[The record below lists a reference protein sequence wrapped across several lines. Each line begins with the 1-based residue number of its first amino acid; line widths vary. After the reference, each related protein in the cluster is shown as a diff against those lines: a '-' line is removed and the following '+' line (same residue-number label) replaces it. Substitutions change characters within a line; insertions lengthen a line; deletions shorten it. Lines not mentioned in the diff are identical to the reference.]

1 VGAFDL
7 ACDVT
12 CDLALA
18 LAFVAAGSG
27 SSNRAAVAVAFQ
39 LFSWQPALV
48 RHRLNAAVLLKG
60 LTMPKRCLCYAA
72 AVLLVLMISQPMN
85 SQQHSQ
91 PSDAS
96 HAAAA
101 QKFAALSD
109 QFMKDSLAWSPVSAS
124 AAGYHSHMD
133 PRSGRPIAL
142 DALLDDFSPES
153 FATQRDFYTNWR
165 ERFHKETP
173 PSSLDPEDAADW
185 QLIDDQIGLNLL
197 EFDHIQSYKHNP
209 TVVVELIGNALF
221 LPLTQNYASRDVR
234 VGHVLSRV
242 KQIPRLLAQVQ
253 PYLSDSD
260 SVWISTA
267 VDENAGNI
275 DLMEHTLA
283 AEIPSGSPQKAEYDA
298 VAPPAVK
305 SLRDFSTWL
314 QNSLAKQPS
323 NFTWRLGKDF
333 YDRKF
338 ALVMETSVTPEEVLA
353 NAEQDMKSVRAEM
366 LQIAIPLH
374 AQMYPDHAD
383 HSNLDEHDRQN
394 LIIYEVLEKISDQH
408 PTADQL
414 QATIEADLAGITK
427 LIREK
432 KIVTLGSR
440 DNLKVIPTPPF
451 ERGIYSVAGFHSAPP
466 LEPQAE
472 AQYWVTPIDPQT
484 PAAKVESKLRE
495 YNDFTLQ
502 WLSIHEAL
510 PGHYVQFEHLNNIQP
525 ERRRLLRSL
534 YANGAYVEGWAEYIA
549 QVMMDEG
556 FLDNDPRFRMVMR
569 KIRLRVIS
577 NAILDIKMHTM
588 NMTDRQAFD
597 LMTTESFQTQAEAEG
612 KLLRVKLSSTQLPTY
627 YVGIREW
634 FALRQKYQAAA
645 GKNFNLLEFH
655 DLVLDE
661 GPLPVPVVEKL
672 VMPSAKQ

>member
-1 VGAFDL
+1 MPRRCITF
-7 ACDVT
+7 AC
-12 CDLALA
+12 AI
-18 LAFVAAGSG
+18 
-27 SSNRAAVAVAFQ
+27 
-39 LFSWQPALV
+39 
-48 RHRLNAAVLLKG
+48 
-60 LTMPKRCLCYAA
+60 
-72 AVLLVLMISQPMN
+72 LLVLMILQSSN
-85 SQQHSQ
+85 SQQPSQ
-91 PSDAS
+91 PAGAS
-96 HAAAA
+96 HSAAA

-109 QFMKDSLAWSPVSAS
+109 RFMKDSLALSPTNAS
-124 AAGYHSHMD
+124 AAGYHEHVD
-133 PRSGRPIAL
+133 AKTGKTIAL
-142 DALLDDFSPES
+142 DAQLDDLSLASIAE
-153 FATQRDFYTNWR
+153 QRAFYADWR
-165 ERFHKETP
+165 ARFRKETP
-173 PSSLDPEDAADW
+173 PSALDPEDAADW

-221 LPLTQNYASRDVR
+221 LPLTQNYAPHDVR

-242 KQIPRLLAQVQ
+242 SQIPRLLAQVQ

-260 SVWISTA
+260 PVWISTA
-267 VDENAGNI
+267 VEENAGNI
-275 DLMEHTLA
+275 DLIEHTLA
-283 AEIPSGSPQKAEYDA
+283 AEIPAGSPQKLRYDA

-305 SLRDFSTWL
+305 ALHDFSAWL

-323 NFTWRLGKDF
+323 NLTWRLGKEL
-333 YDRKF
+333 YDQKF
-338 ALVMETSVTPEEVLA
+338 ALVMETSITAAEVLA
-353 NAEQDMKSVRAEM
+353 SAEQDMQSVRAEM
-366 LQIAIPLH
+366 LQIALPLH
-374 AQMYPDHAD
+374 AQMYPDHND
-383 HSNLDEHDRQN
+383 HANLAAHDRQN
-394 LIIYEVLEKISDQH
+394 LIIQEVLQKISDHH
-408 PTADQL
+408 PSRDQL
-414 QATIEADLAGITK
+414 QSTIEADLAGITQF
-427 LIREK
+427 IREK
-432 KIVTLGSR
+432 KIVSLGSR

-451 ERGIYSVAGFHSAPP
+451 ERGSFSVAGFHSAPP

-472 AQYWVTPIDPQT
+472 AQYWVTPIDPQM
-484 PAAKVESKLRE
+484 PEAKAESKLRE

-510 PGHYVQFEHLNNIQP
+510 PGHYVQAEHANNIQP

-588 NMTDRQAFD
+588 SMTDQQAMD

-612 KLLRVKLSSTQLPTY
+612 KLQRAKLTSTQLPTY
-627 YVGIREW
+627 YVGIRQW

-645 GKNFNLLEFH
+645 GKNFNLLKFH

-661 GPLPVPVVEKL
+661 GALPVPVVEKL
-672 VMPSAKQ
+672 VMPLAKQ